1 MTVVRPEPSS
11 CSLDD
16 FFNQAELP
24 HDVREAEHQ
33 AWRVRNKRRHAENV
47 KKHTESG
54 LLASLLRR
62 DDFFNARNRETGM
75 RIPVPAS
82 EWLRRI
88 DLAYPSEARA
98 LSLLNPEGSQRGGGV
113 GVEQG
118 LSNSPYWADS
128 RASNSE
134 HWAASYSAELIEMT
148 ISQASALV
156 RVRKVRGPQEYD
168 LGAGRSDKRI
178 SKRSTIS
185 EFSRRS
191 RLNLQLKAAELKE
204 SVKAPDWLIT
214 LTYPGD
220 WRRVCV
226 DECICGAAEGS
237 SDVMFDI
244 HLDDAPIL
252 SRDCICPAS
261 GEIVK
266 NEHLKALRKR
276 MTRFLKKL
284 GVEPSS
290 WGALWFF
297 EFQTRGAPHVHIL
310 PWGVSDV
317 DLELLKP
324 YLSRSW
330 ADIVA
335 HPDSHE
341 YEKHLSAGTGVE
353 KYRNE
358 HFGYAL
364 KYAAKM
370 EQKTVPNGWGSVG
383 RFWGVWN
390 DPCKAPVLRSLYA
403 MPSNLKK
410 LSDGLA
416 ERVAAYSEVFAE
428 RLMNVFMTEKTFS
441 VRVFGV
447 EASRFLLSYGL
458 PSG

>member
-1 MTVVRPEPSS
+1 
-11 CSLDD
+11 
-16 FFNQAELP
+16 
-24 HDVREAEHQ
+24 
-33 AWRVRNKRRHAENV
+33 
-47 KKHTESG
+47 
-54 LLASLLRR
+54 
-62 DDFFNARNRETGM
+62 
-75 RIPVPAS
+75 
-82 EWLRRI
+82 
-88 DLAYPSEARA
+88 
-98 LSLLNPEGSQRGGGV
+98 
-113 GVEQG
+113 
-118 LSNSPYWADS
+118 
-128 RASNSE
+128 
-134 HWAASYSAELIEMT
+134 MT

-168 LGAGRSDKRI
+168 LGASRSDKRI

-204 SVKAPDWLIT
+204 IVTAPDWMIT

-220 WRRVCV
+220 WRRVCIE
-226 DECICGAAEGS
+226 ECTCGAGEGS
-237 SDVMFDI
+237 SDIM
-244 HLDDAPIL
+244 LDMDWNDAPIL
-252 SRDCICPAS
+252 SRECICQAS

-276 MTRFLKKL
+276 MTRFLEKS
-284 GVEPSS
+284 GVEPDS

-297 EFQTRGAPHVHIL
+297 EFQTRGAPHIHIL
-310 PWGVSDV
+310 PWGVSDA
-317 DLELLKP
+317 DLELFKP

-335 HPDSHE
+335 HPDPYE

-353 KYRNE
+353 KYREE

-370 EQKTVPNGWGSVG
+370 EQKTVPDGWASVG
-383 RFWGVWN
+383 RFWGVWS

-403 MPSNLKK
+403 MPSNLKR

-428 RLMNVFMTEKTFS
+428 RLMNVFMTQKTFS

-447 EASRFLLSYGL
+447 EASQFLLSYGL

>member
-1 MTVVRPEPSS
+1 MSKLSS
-11 CSLDD
+11 CSIDD
-16 FFNQAELP
+16 FFNQSELP
-24 HDVREAEHQ
+24 HDIREAEYQ
-33 AWRVRNKRRHAENV
+33 AWRIRNKEKHAENV

-54 LLASLLRR
+54 LLASLLGR
-62 DDFFNARNRETGM
+62 DDFFHAPDRLGILGRVSKSQWLE
-75 RIPVPAS
+75 RI
-82 EWLRRI
+82 E
-88 DLAYPSEARA
+88 LAYPPDARVRSGCAAARVPECGRASE
-98 LSLLNPEGSQRGGGV
+98 
-113 GVEQG
+113 G

-134 HWAASYSAELIEMT
+134 HWAASYSSELIEMT

-168 LGAGRSDKRI
+168 LGAGRSDKRV

-204 SVKAPDWLIT
+204 SVTAPDWLIT

-261 GEIVK
+261 GDIVK
-266 NEHLKALRKR
+266 DKHLKALRKR

-284 GVEPSS
+284 DVEPSS

-428 RLMNVFMTEKTFS
+428 RLTNVFMTEKTFS

-447 EASRFLLSYGL
+447 EASQFLLSYGL